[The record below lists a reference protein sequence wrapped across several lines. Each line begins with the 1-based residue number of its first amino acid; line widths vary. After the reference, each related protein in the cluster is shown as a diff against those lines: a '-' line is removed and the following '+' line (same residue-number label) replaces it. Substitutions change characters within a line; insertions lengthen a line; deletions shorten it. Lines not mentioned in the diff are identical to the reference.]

1 MKLLNRTTLI
11 LLLFA
16 SQMFGLGLANA
27 QYPERSIRIIVPFAP
42 GGGVDALARPFAKE
56 LSEIL
61 KQNVIVENKPSA
73 SGQIGNAEV
82 ARAKPD
88 GYTLLFTSAAYAIAP
103 AFNPKLPYDTLKE
116 LDPISILASNPLV
129 LVASNNFKA
138 NSVADMVK
146 MAKANSQINFAQ
158 PGNAGI
164 HYLASVMMASTAGVK
179 FNNIAYKGAGAAF
192 PDLIS
197 GQVDVMFD
205 NPGSSLTF
213 VKSGKLKLLA
223 TTGLKRSPISPDT
236 PTVSETLPG
245 FNAANW
251 FVLAS
256 PANTPAP
263 ILEKLQTSSAQA
275 MRTDNMRKLME
286 RDGIQVIANSRAEAN
301 AFVRSEITKWSTVI
315 KENNL
320 QAD

>member
-1 MKLLNRTTLI
+1 MTLQNRTVLLI
-11 LLLFA
+11 SLFII
-16 SQMFGLGLANA
+16 QIFGLNVANA
-27 QYPERSIRIIVPFAP
+27 QYPDRPIRIIVPFAP

-73 SGQIGNAEV
+73 SGQIGNTEV

-103 AFNPKLPYDTLKE
+103 AFNPKLPYDTLKD

-129 LVASNNFKA
+129 LVASNNFKG

-146 MAKANSQINFAQ
+146 MAKVNSQINFAQ

-213 VKSGKLKLLA
+213 VKGGKLRLLA

-236 PTVSETLPG
+236 PTISETLPG
-245 FNAANW
+245 FNASNW
-251 FVLAS
+251 FILAA
-256 PANTPAP
+256 PANTPVS
-263 ILEKLQTSSAQA
+263 ILDKLQASSSQV
-275 MRTDNMRKLME
+275 MRTEGMQKLMG
-286 RDGIQVIANSRAEAN
+286 RDGIQTIANSRAEAN
-301 AFVRSEITKWSTVI
+301 SFVRGELSKWSSVI

-320 QAD
+320 EAD

>member
-1 MKLLNRTTLI
+1 MTIRH
-11 LLLFA
+11 
-16 SQMFGLGLANA
+16 LGLAALTLVALASTATA
-27 QYPERSIRIIVPFAP
+27 QTYPERPITMIVPFAA
-42 GGGVDALARPFAKE
+42 GGASDVIARIIGERMGQALGQTIVNENVAGAGGVIALNR
-56 LSEIL
+56 
-61 KQNVIVENKPSA
+61 
-73 SGQIGNAEV
+73 V
-82 ARAKPD
+82 ATAKPD

-103 AFNPKLPYDTLKE
+103 AFNPKLPYDTLKD

-129 LVASNNFKA
+129 LVASNNFKG
-138 NSVADMVK
+138 NSVSDMVK

-213 VKSGKLKLLA
+213 VKGGKLRLLA

-245 FNAANW
+245 FNASNW
-251 FVLAS
+251 FVLAA
-256 PANTPAP
+256 PANTPVT
-263 ILEKLQTSSAQA
+263 ILDKLQASSSQA
-275 MRTDNMRKLME
+275 MRTESMKKLME
-286 RDGIQVIANSRAEAN
+286 RDGIQAIANSRAEAN
-301 AFVRSEITKWSTVI
+301 SFVRGELSKWSSVI

>member
-1 MKLLNRTTLI
+1 MTLQNRTVLLI
-11 LLLFA
+11 SLFII
-16 SQMFGLGLANA
+16 QIFGLNVANA
-27 QYPERSIRIIVPFAP
+27 QYPDRPIRIIVPFAP

-73 SGQIGNAEV
+73 SGQIGNTEV

-103 AFNPKLPYDTLKE
+103 AFNPKLPYDTLKD

-129 LVASNNFKA
+129 LVASNNFKG

-146 MAKANSQINFAQ
+146 MAKANAQINFAQ

-179 FNNIAYKGAGAAF
+179 FTNIAYKGAGAAF

-213 VKSGKLKLLA
+213 VKGGKLRLLA

-236 PTVSETLPG
+236 PTISETLPG
-245 FNAANW
+245 FNASNW
-251 FVLAS
+251 FILAA
-256 PANTPAP
+256 PANTPVA
-263 ILEKLQTSSAQA
+263 ILDKLQASSSQV
-275 MRTDNMRKLME
+275 MRTEGMQKLMG
-286 RDGIQVIANSRAEAN
+286 RDGIQTIANSRAEAN
-301 AFVRSEITKWSTVI
+301 SFVRGELSKWSSVI

-320 QAD
+320 EAD

>member
-1 MKLLNRTTLI
+1 MKLLNRTTLM

>member
-1 MKLLNRTTLI
+1 MKLHNRTV
-11 LLLFA
+11 LFI
-16 SQMFGLGLANA
+16 SLFIFEVFGLNLAQA
-27 QYPERSIRIIVPFAP
+27 QYPDHPIRIIVPFAP

-56 LSEIL
+56 LAEIL
-61 KQNVIVENKPSA
+61 KQSVIVENKPSA
-73 SGQIGNAEV
+73 SGQIGNTEV

-103 AFNPKLPYDTLKE
+103 AFNPKLPYDTLKD

-129 LVASNNFKA
+129 LVASNNFKG
-138 NSVADMVK
+138 NSVGDMVK
-146 MAKANSQINFAQ
+146 IAKANSQINFAQ
-158 PGNAGI
+158 PGNSGI

-213 VKSGKLKLLA
+213 VKGGKLRLIA
-223 TTGLKRSPISPDT
+223 TTGLKRSPISPNT
-236 PTVSETLPG
+236 PTVSESLPG
-245 FNAANW
+245 FSASNW
-251 FVLAS
+251 FVLAA
-256 PANTPAP
+256 PANTPGA
-263 ILEKLQTSSAQA
+263 ILDKLQASSAQV
-275 MRTDNMRKLME
+275 MRSESMEKLME
-286 RDGIQVIANSRAEAN
+286 RDGIQTIANSRTEAN
-301 AFVRSEITKWSTVI
+301 TFVRSELTKWSNVI

>member
-1 MKLLNRTTLI
+1 MKLQNRTALLI
-11 LLLFA
+11 LLFTI
-16 SQMFGLGLANA
+16 QMFGLNLAKA
-27 QYPERSIRIIVPFAP
+27 QYPDRPIRIIVPFAP
-42 GGGVDALARPFAKE
+42 GGGIDALARPFAKE

-73 SGQIGNAEV
+73 SGQIGNTEV

-103 AFNPKLPYDTLKE
+103 AFNPKLPYDTLKD

-129 LVASNNFKA
+129 LVASNNFKG

-158 PGNAGI
+158 PGSAGI
-164 HYLASVMMASTAGVK
+164 HYLASVMMASTANVK

-213 VKSGKLKLLA
+213 VKGGKLRLIA
-223 TTGLKRSPISPDT
+223 TTGLKRSSISPDT

-245 FNAANW
+245 FNASNW
-251 FVLAS
+251 FILAA
-256 PANTPAP
+256 PANTPVA
-263 ILEKLQTSSAQA
+263 ILDKLQASSSQVMRTESMEKL
-275 MRTDNMRKLME
+275 MG
-286 RDGIQVIANSRAEAN
+286 RDGIQTIANSRAEAN
-301 AFVRSEITKWSTVI
+301 AFVRGELNKWSSVI

>member
-1 MKLLNRTTLI
+1 MTLQNRTVLLI
-11 LLLFA
+11 SLFII
-16 SQMFGLGLANA
+16 QIFGLNVANA
-27 QYPERSIRIIVPFAP
+27 QYPDRPIRIIVPFAP

-73 SGQIGNAEV
+73 SGQIGNTEV

-103 AFNPKLPYDTLKE
+103 AFNPKLPYDTLKD

-129 LVASNNFKA
+129 LVASNNFKG
-138 NSVADMVK
+138 NSVSDMVK

-213 VKSGKLKLLA
+213 VKGGKLRLLA

-245 FNAANW
+245 FNASNW
-251 FVLAS
+251 FVLAA
-256 PANTPAP
+256 PANTPVT
-263 ILEKLQTSSAQA
+263 ILDKLQASSSQA
-275 MRTDNMRKLME
+275 MRTESMKKLME
-286 RDGIQVIANSRAEAN
+286 RDGIQAIANSRAEAN
-301 AFVRSEITKWSTVI
+301 SFVRGELSKWSSVI